1 MIFFDTARIVC
12 RAGSVQLS
20 GCLSVRPSVCMSV
33 CPSVRPSI
41 RLSVCLSV
49 CLSRCN
55 RGGLALVQ
63 FVVGKRAAKQGPS
76 MVLTSKCGQ

>member
-20 GCLSVRPSVCMSV
+20 GCLSVRPSVCLSV
-33 CPSVRPSI
+33 

-49 CLSRCN
+49 RVSVCLSVR
-55 RGGLALVQ
+55 
-63 FVVGKRAAKQGPS
+63 PS
-76 MVLTSKCGQ
+76 VPLQQWRSSFGTVRRR